1 MAKAKKYML
10 NKKLYLSDKIF
21 KKDIELKLMRDG
33 FGIGLLGAGEKDE
46 RIVALSADLKDSTK
60 VNYFA
65 EKFPE
70 RFVEVGVA
78 EQNLVTIASGM
89 ANYGKIPFATSYA
102 IFSPGRNWEQ
112 IRTTIGIN
120 SYPVKIIGAQSGL
133 NIGHYGVT
141 HQGLEDIALASVIP
155 NMNVIVP
162 SDYLEAKKA
171 TIEMAKIMEPFYMR
185 LPRIESP
192 VYTTEKTPFKI
203 GKANVLTESKRPEV
217 TIVATGL
224 MVYEALLAYKELE
237 KNGIETIVIN
247 VHTIK
252 PLDEETIIRLAKLT
266 GAVVTIE
273 EHQVIGGLGSIVS
286 ETLSKNFPV
295 PMEIL
300 GVQDRF
306 GQSGKPDELFKEYG
320 LTKEDIEKA
329 VKKVIARKNS

>member
-1 MAKAKKYML
+1 MI
-10 NKKLYLSDKIF
+10 NKKQNLSESIF
-21 KKDIELKLMRDG
+21 KKDIESKLMRDG
-33 FGIGLLGAGEKDE
+33 FGHGLLEAGEKDE
-46 RIVALSADLKDSTK
+46 RIVALTADLKESTK

-65 EKFPE
+65 EKFPK
-70 RFVEVGVA
+70 RFIEVGVA
-78 EQNLVTIASGM
+78 EQALVTIASGM

-120 SYPVKIIGAQSGL
+120 AYPVKIIGAQSGL

-141 HQGLEDIALASVIP
+141 HQGLEDIALTRVIP

-171 TIEMAKIMEPFYMR
+171 TLEMAKIDEPFYMR
-185 LPRIESP
+185 LPRIDSP

-203 GKANVLTESKRPEV
+203 GKANILTESKNPEV
-217 TIVATGL
+217 TIIACGL

-247 VHTIK
+247 VATIK
-252 PLDEETIIRLAKLT
+252 SLDEEVLIRQAKLT
-266 GAVVTIE
+266 GAVVTVE
-273 EHQVIGGLGSIVS
+273 EHQVIGGLGSAVS

-306 GQSGKPDELFKEYG
+306 GQSGKPKDLFKEYE
-320 LTKEDIEKA
+320 LTKEDIIKA

>member
-1 MAKAKKYML
+1 ML
-10 NKKLYLSDKIF
+10 NSKLQLSDKIF

-33 FGIGLLGAGEKDE
+33 FGYGLLEAGEKDE
-46 RIVALSADLKDSTK
+46 RIVVLTADLKESTR

-65 EKFPE
+65 EKFPN
-70 RFVEVGVA
+70 RFIEVGVA

-89 ANYGKIPFATSYA
+89 ANYGKIPFCTSYA

-112 IRTTIGIN
+112 IRTTIGIDG
-120 SYPVKIIGAQSGL
+120 YPVKIIGAQSGL

-141 HQGLEDIALASVIP
+141 HQALEDIALMRVIP
-155 NMNVIVP
+155 NMNVIAP
-162 SDYLEAKKA
+162 SDYNEAKKA
-171 TIEMAKIMEPFYMR
+171 TLSMAVDDKPYYMR

-192 VYTTEKTPFKI
+192 VYTTDKTPFMF
-203 GKANVLTESKRPEV
+203 GKANVLTESKKPEV
-217 TIVATGL
+217 IIIATGL

-237 KNGIETIVIN
+237 RNGIETIVIN

-252 PLDEETIIRLAKLT
+252 PLDTETIIRYAKLT

-273 EHQVIGGLGSIVS
+273 EHQVIGGLGSAVS

-295 PMEIL
+295 PIEIL

-306 GQSGKPDELFKEYG
+306 GQSGKPKELFKEYG
-320 LTKEDIEKA
+320 LTKEDIAKA

>member
-1 MAKAKKYML
+1 ML
-10 NKKLYLSDKIF
+10 NTKLNLNPDIFSKK
-21 KKDIELKLMRDG
+21 IELKLMRDG
-33 FGIGLLGAGEKDE
+33 FGEGLLEAGEKDE
-46 RIVALSADLKDSTK
+46 RIIALTADLKDSTK
-60 VNYFA
+60 VKLFA
-65 EKFPE
+65 DKFPE
-70 RFVEVGVA
+70 RFIEVGVA

-102 IFSPGRNWEQ
+102 VFSPGRNWEQ

-120 SYPVKIIGAQSGL
+120 AYPVKIIGAQSGL

-141 HQGLEDIALASVIP
+141 HQGLEDIALTRVIP

-162 SDYLEAKKA
+162 SDYSEAKKA
-171 TIEMAKIMEPFYMR
+171 TIEMAKVMEPFYMR
-185 LPRIESP
+185 LPRIDSP
-192 VYTTEKTPFKI
+192 VYTTDKTPFKI
-203 GKANVLTESKRPEV
+203 GKANVLTESKKPEV
-217 TIVATGL
+217 TIIACGL

-247 VHTIK
+247 LHTIK
-252 PLDEETIIRLAKLT
+252 PLDEETIVRFAKLT

-273 EHQVIGGLGSIVS
+273 EHQVIGGMGSAVS
-286 ETLSKNFPV
+286 ECLSKNFPV

-306 GQSGKPDELFKEYG
+306 GQSGKPKDLFKEYG

-329 VKKVIARKNS
+329 VKKVITRKNS

>member
-1 MAKAKKYML
+1 MINTKMQ
-10 NKKLYLSDKIF
+10 LSEKIF
-21 KKDIELKLMRDG
+21 KKDIEMKLMRDG
-33 FGIGLLGAGEKDE
+33 FGHGLLEAGRKDE
-46 RIVALSADLKDSTK
+46 RIVALTADLKESTK
-60 VNYFA
+60 INYFA
-65 EKFPE
+65 DEFPE
-70 RFVEVGVA
+70 RFIEIGVA
-78 EQNLVTIASGM
+78 EQNLVTVAAGM

-112 IRTTIGIN
+112 IRTTVAIN

-141 HQGLEDIALASVIP
+141 HQGLEDIALARVIP
-155 NMNVIVP
+155 NMNVVVP

-185 LPRIESP
+185 LPRVDNP
-192 VYTTEKTPFKI
+192 VYTTEKTPFRI
-203 GKANVLTESKRPEV
+203 GKANVLTESKKPEV
-217 TIVATGL
+217 TIIATGL

-252 PLDEETIIRLAKLT
+252 PLDTETIVRYAKLT

-273 EHQVIGGLGSIVS
+273 EHQVIGGLGSSIS
-286 ETLSKNFPV
+286 ETLSKNYPV

-306 GQSGKPDELFKEYG
+306 GQSGKPAMLFKEYG

>member
-1 MAKAKKYML
+1 MINEKQ
-10 NKKLYLSDKIF
+10 NLSDKLF
-21 KKDIELKLMRDG
+21 KKDIELKFMRDG
-33 FGIGLLGAGEKDE
+33 FGYGLLEAGEKDE
-46 RIVALSADLKDSTK
+46 RIVALTADLKESTR

-65 EKFPE
+65 RAFPE
-70 RFVEVGVA
+70 RFIEVGVA

-89 ANYGKIPFATSYA
+89 ANYGKIPFVTSYA

-112 IRTTIGIN
+112 IRTTIGIDG
-120 SYPVKIIGAQSGL
+120 YPVKIIGAQSGL

-141 HQGLEDIALASVIP
+141 HQGLEDIALTRVIP

-171 TIEMAKIMEPFYMR
+171 TLEMAKVMEPFYMR

-192 VYTTEKTPFKI
+192 VYTTDKTPFKI
-203 GKANVLTESKRPEV
+203 GKANVLTESKKPEV
-217 TIVATGL
+217 AIIATGL

-247 VHTIK
+247 MHTIK
-252 PLDEETIIRLAKLT
+252 PLVEETIIRYAKLT

-273 EHQVIGGLGSIVS
+273 EHQVIGGLGSAVS

-295 PMEIL
+295 PIEIL

-306 GQSGKPDELFKEYG
+306 GQSGKPKELFSEYD
-320 LTKEDIEKA
+320 LTKEDITKA
-329 VKKVIARKNS
+329 VKKVIARKNA

>member
-1 MAKAKKYML
+1 MIN
-10 NKKLYLSDKIF
+10 NKIFLSDKLF
-21 KKDIELKLMRDG
+21 KKDIELKFMRDG
-33 FGIGLLGAGEKDE
+33 FGYGLLEAGEKDE
-46 RIVALSADLKDSTK
+46 RIVVLTADLKESTK
-60 VNYFA
+60 TNYFA

-70 RFVEVGVA
+70 RFIEVGVA

-102 IFSPGRNWEQ
+102 CFSPGRNWEQ

-120 SYPVKIIGAQSGL
+120 NYPVKIIGAQSGL

-141 HQGLEDIALASVIP
+141 HQSLEDIALMRVIP

-162 SDYLEAKKA
+162 SDYIETMKA
-171 TIEMAKIMEPFYMR
+171 TLEMAKVMEPFYMR
-185 LPRIESP
+185 LPRIDSP
-192 VYTTEKTPFKI
+192 VYTTDKTLFKI
-203 GKANVLTESKRPEV
+203 GKANVLTESKKPEV
-217 TIVATGL
+217 TIIACGL

-247 VHTIK
+247 LHTVK
-252 PLDEETIIRLAKLT
+252 PLDEETIIRYAKLT

-273 EHQVIGGLGSIVS
+273 EHQVIGGLGSAVS
-286 ETLSKNFPV
+286 ECLSKNFPV

-306 GQSGKPDELFKEYG
+306 GQSGKPKELFAEYG
-320 LTKEDIEKA
+320 LTKEDIAKA
-329 VKKVIARKNS
+329 VKKVIARKNA